1 MPQTRWTLVGPDQRL
16 AFAEIVRPHLEL
28 DPVRNTTVLSIVGRL
43 PSDARE
49 PRAEDCYGWWT
60 DDAGHVRAA
69 FAAQVPHA
77 VTLSADVPASA
88 AAELPQAWQDSGR
101 ARPSGVFG
109 PVEIAERIA
118 ADWAELVGGTYRE
131 RPNHAMRLFSFAE
144 PTPPNPAP
152 RGTARLAMLDEVNLA
167 TRWDV
172 AFIEECSLVN
182 DGADR
187 EPFVRVQ
194 IEGGRLLMW
203 TVDGVPVAQAVHT
216 PVIAGIARI
225 VGVYTPPEHRRH
237 GYAASVTW
245 AITHEA
251 MAKGAERVLLH
262 TDLSNPT
269 SNAVYQRLGYRSV
282 YDVTEFELAD

>member
-1 MPQTRWTLVGPDQRL
+1 MPQTRWTLVGPDRRL
-16 AFAEIVRPHLEL
+16 DFAEIVRPHLEL
-28 DPVRNTTVLSIVGRL
+28 DPVRNTTILTFVGRL

-49 PRAEDCYGWWT
+49 SRAEDCYGWWT
-60 DDAGHVRAA
+60 DEAGHVRAA
-69 FAAQVPHA
+69 FVAQVPHA
-77 VTLSADVPASA
+77 VTLSADVPIQA

-109 PVEIAERIA
+109 RVETAERIA
-118 ADWAELVGGTYRE
+118 ADWAELTGGIHRA
-131 RPNHAMRLFSFAE
+131 RPNHAMRLFSFEE

-152 RGTARLAMLDEVNLA
+152 RGTARLATLDELKMA
-167 TRWDV
+167 TRWD
-172 AFIEECSLVN
+172 AGFIEDCGIVD

-187 EPFVRVQ
+187 EPFVCAG
-194 IEGGRLLMW
+194 IEERRLLLW
-203 TVDGVPVAQAVHT
+203 IVDGVPVAQAVHT
-216 PVIAGIARI
+216 PVIAGTARI
-225 VGVYTPPEHRRH
+225 TGVYTPSEHRRN
-237 GYAASVTW
+237 GYAAGVTW

-269 SNAVYQRLGYRSV
+269 SNAVYQRLGYRPV